1 MLESF
6 QVWWTVVIVIAFL
19 GLLAWVLWPRNRE
32 KFRRYGQIPLR
43 DDVLE
48 EKD

>member
-1 MLESF
+1 MLENI
-6 QVWWTVVIVIAFL
+6 QVWWTVVVMIAFF

-43 DDVLE
+43 DDAPDE
-48 EKD
+48 ED